1 MHRYP
6 TRFQVKKRLTYP
18 SERLRDLNVI
28 NELLAKSASSP
39 YRVDKMETSIQ
50 IFEYLITH
58 PFLIQNHAIFREV
71 ISQKIAEFERN
82 IRDERQ
88 FLKMEYVNRPIAEWR
103 EMAQILG
110 LMDVI
115 EELSHRVKTLY
126 L

>member
-6 TRFQVKKRLTYP
+6 TRFQVKKRTLTD
-18 SERLRDLNVI
+18 ERLRDINVI
-28 NELLAKSASSP
+28 KELLAKSASSP
-39 YRVDKMETSIQ
+39 CRVDKMETVIQ
-50 IFEYLITH
+50 LFEYLITH
-58 PFLIQNHAIFREV
+58 PFLIQNHASFREV

-88 FLKMEYVNRPIAEWR
+88 SLKREYVNRSIAEWR

-115 EELSHRVKTLY
+115 EELSCRVKTLY